1 MMVFSWKTRKTL
13 LLFVRCVER
22 AGFVTDADYNAY
34 DTLQVVDNLQKIPST
49 KNDMLTEAE
58 ILANQAAPAPVGMDA
73 VTPSRKAKKIM
84 REKVNR

>member
-1 MMVFSWKTRKTL
+1 
-13 LLFVRCVER
+13 
-22 AGFVTDADYNAY
+22 
-34 DTLQVVDNLQKIPST
+34 
-49 KNDMLTEAE
+49 MLTEAE